1 MMAAE
6 NRLDRLTDRQK
17 DCLSFVA
24 KGYTS
29 KEIGRL
35 LGLSPSTVDNHVLAS
50 MHVLDAPSRAVA
62 ARMFS
67 AHDDRQKIPSQ
78 SPALANAV
86 NSATMHPVAEAS
98 SWSRLGKLAFELPP
112 IGGQRN
118 DLDWTERTFRIL
130 QVAVLSLGIFLS
142 LALLIAGAFSI
153 FS

>member
-1 MMAAE
+1 MLAE
-6 NRLDRLTDRQK
+6 NRMDRLTDRQK
-17 DCLSFVA
+17 DCLSFVGQ
-24 KGYTS
+24 GYTS

-35 LGLSPSTVDNHVLAS
+35 LGLSPSTVDNHVLAA
-50 MHVLDAPSRAVA
+50 MQVLDAPSRAAA
-62 ARMFS
+62 ARAFVG
-67 AHDDRQKIPSQ
+67 HDDRQKIPSQ
-78 SPALANAV
+78 SPALADLANT
-86 NSATMHPVAEAS
+86 ATMHPVAEAS
-98 SWSRLGKLAFELPP
+98 SWARLGKFAFQLPP